1 MLGYVLLK
9 SSFSLEELG
18 QILSDRIFGGLGF
31 GGKEL
36 SIHEEI
42 PAIFIQSPILG
53 LEIVL
58 DGYSG
63 YSKGCGYS
71 LSIAPYAD
79 ALDGNYRDIRI
90 DSYLFHHLK
99 HKLADLRDVKVYEN
113 IFDK

>member
-1 MLGYVLLK
+1 MVGYVLLK
-9 SSFSLEELG
+9 SSLSLEEVG
-18 QILSDRIFGGLGF
+18 QVLSDRIFGGLEF

-42 PAIFIQSPILG
+42 PAIFIQSSILG

-63 YSKGCGYS
+63 YEDACGYS
-71 LSIAPYAD
+71 LSIEPYAD
-79 ALDGNYRDIRI
+79 ALNGNYKDIRI

-99 HKLADLRDVKVYEN
+99 HKLADIRGIKVYEN
-113 IFDK
+113 IFDR